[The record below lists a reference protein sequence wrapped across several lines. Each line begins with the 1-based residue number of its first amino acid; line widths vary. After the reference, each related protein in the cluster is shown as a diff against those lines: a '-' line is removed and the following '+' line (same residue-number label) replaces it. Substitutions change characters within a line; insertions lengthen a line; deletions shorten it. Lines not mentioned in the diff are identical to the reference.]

1 MGDHLHHID
10 LGNDFINM
18 TLKAQ
23 ATKAKIDQQDD
34 VQLKTPVLQV
44 NNQQSKRQPTK
55 WEKTLAKPCI

>member
-44 NNQQSKRQPTK
+44 NNQQSKRQTTK